1 VSFPNLAQFGP
12 LNSENIVGKKLE
24 FLLEVRTEM

>member
-1 VSFPNLAQFGP
+1 LAQFGP
-12 LNSENIVGKKLE
+12 LNSENNNGKKLE